1 MRSNTMKLFQAGNII
16 GHGGDLVV
24 RHAAGDGVHR
34 RAVLAGVRF
43 RAAELGQLGYRI
55 VLMLTGNAR
64 ILDGYAIA
72 RRAMTAGTG
81 GDLLASDATAVNLLA
96 QVDSI
101 FVLGGAW
108 LGHLS
113 SQIGG
118 NIFLVGVAEHL
129 GIGRHHGLVALW
141 RREIDQLLV

>member
-1 MRSNTMKLFQAGNII
+1 MKWDFGCMTVARARGQHTPVYAVFCKKGQPATGYPFVLSAQACTRSNTMKLFQAGNII

-64 ILDGYAIA
+64 ILHGYAIA

-101 FVLGGAW
+101 FVLG
-108 LGHLS
+108 
-113 SQIGG
+113 
-118 NIFLVGVAEHL
+118 
-129 GIGRHHGLVALW
+129 
-141 RREIDQLLV
+141 